1 MTAVGGPPNPGLEA
15 FRALLGGGL
24 GGVQGADGSD
34 AGVAASGA
42 LSETAQNALQD
53 VLAALGEGL
62 VGGGEFQP
70 GPDGR
75 VRPAL
80 PDAVT
85 DLLGPGLGSENAMVI
100 ATHLFNE
107 AMDAVSKG
115 TMGQIRMR
123 KEDQAKVNDEQ
134 MKALL
139 EAQRKAREAEPGFW
153 GKLFGWVSK
162 VVNAVVGVGAMV
174 LGAMACASGVGALAG
189 VGLMAAGAYLT
200 AGVVMEIVNEVRVAK
215 GLDPIDWNPIGKL
228 AAWVATEVFGA
239 DEETAKLVKS
249 IANGVTDLVVGIVA
263 GAAIPG
269 VGLAVMTSKLAKA
282 GQFVNE
288 SIELTHKIMQ
298 TKAMVSRVRSG
309 VNMVEAGAS
318 IGKASTD
325 ISLAVS
331 RRDAALAQADFKKV
345 LALLDQMKQMMDMFI
360 ASAKDDQEAVA
371 KAMERASDAVQD
383 QAGTQ
388 SQIAANLAAPMA

>member
-1 MTAVGGPPNPGLEA
+1 
-15 FRALLGGGL
+15 
-24 GGVQGADGSD
+24 
-34 AGVAASGA
+34 
-42 LSETAQNALQD
+42 
-53 VLAALGEGL
+53 
-62 VGGGEFQP
+62 
-70 GPDGR
+70 
-75 VRPAL
+75 
-80 PDAVT
+80 
-85 DLLGPGLGSENAMVI
+85 
-100 ATHLFNE
+100 
-107 AMDAVSKG
+107 
-115 TMGQIRMR
+115 
-123 KEDQAKVNDEQ
+123 
-134 MKALL
+134 
-139 EAQRKAREAEPGFW
+139 
-153 GKLFGWVSK
+153 
-162 VVNAVVGVGAMV
+162 
-174 LGAMACASGVGALAG
+174 
-189 VGLMAAGAYLT
+189 
-200 AGVVMEIVNEVRVAK
+200 
-215 GLDPIDWNPIGKL
+215 
-228 AAWVATEVFGA
+228 
-239 DEETAKLVKS
+239 
-249 IANGVTDLVVGIVA
+249 VVGIVA